1 MTTPQYD
8 PSAGQPMPDTG
19 QYGPNPGQYGQ
30 APQPGYGQAPSGYG
44 QTPQVN
50 GGYGPSASDYGE
62 APDGTGPGFA
72 MPRGPLHQPNNSL
85 SSVVRKRGLRQVMI
99 GAAIFIV
106 GLLITVFTY
115 HSASSSSS
123 GGTYFVA
130 WGPMIVGLI
139 AVVRGLIA
147 MARASKLN

>member
-1 MTTPQYD
+1 
-8 PSAGQPMPDTG
+8 MP
-19 QYGPNPGQYGQ
+19 Q
-30 APQPGYGQAPSGYG
+30 APYQQPA
-44 QTPQVN
+44 
-50 GGYGPSASDYGE
+50 
-62 APDGTGPGFA
+62 
-72 MPRGPLHQPNNSL
+72 NSL
-85 SSVVRKRGLRQVMI
+85 ASVVRMRGLRQVMI

-115 HSASSSSS
+115 HSASTSST

-130 WGPMIVGLI
+130 YGPMIIGLI

>member
-1 MTTPQYD
+1 
-8 PSAGQPMPDTG
+8 
-19 QYGPNPGQYGQ
+19 
-30 APQPGYGQAPSGYG
+30 
-44 QTPQVN
+44 
-50 GGYGPSASDYGE
+50 
-62 APDGTGPGFA
+62 
-72 MPRGPLHQPNNSL
+72 
-85 SSVVRKRGLRQVMI
+85 MI